1 MNKTHKNKYNSK
13 KTHKNNK
20 MQKKPIKNIFSCEFM
35 IVIREKKLNRKN
47 SIDRIDIAI
56 IKKHKFN

>member
-1 MNKTHKNKYNSK
+1 
-13 KTHKNNK
+13 

-47 SIDRIDIAI
+47 RIDRIDIAI